1 VIADTTAEHE
11 EKDPSMHIRNLLLA
25 FLPVVVLT
33 GAGAAFAQ
41 GGTDVTLVI
50 RDHKFEPAEVRVPS
64 GQEIRITVE
73 NADATPEEFESH
85 DLNVEKIITG
95 GGKATLTVGPLE
107 PGTYEFVGEFHE
119 DMAKGKLI
127 AE

>member
-1 VIADTTAEHE
+1 
-11 EKDPSMHIRNLLLA
+11 MRIRSLLLPL
-25 FLPVVVLT
+25 LPAVILAA
-33 GAGAAFAQ
+33 AGVAVAQ
-41 GGTDVTLVI
+41 DATEVSLVI
-50 RDHKFEPAEVRVPS
+50 RNHTFEPAEVRVPA
-64 GQEIRITVE
+64 GKEIRITIE

-95 GGKATLTVGPLE
+95 GGKATIKVGPLD

-127 AE
+127 VE

>member
-1 VIADTTAEHE
+1 
-11 EKDPSMHIRNLLLA
+11 MHIRNVMLALLPAVMLA
-25 FLPVVVLT
+25 GT
-33 GAGAAFAQ
+33 GAAFAQ
-41 GGTDVTLVI
+41 DATEVSLVI
-50 RDHKFEPAEVRVPS
+50 RNHKFEPAEVRVPA
-64 GQEIRITVE
+64 GKEIRITVE

-95 GGKATLTVGPLE
+95 GGKAVLKVGPLE